1 MLNNIVKTRNILS
14 NQQPGQSVAAVPV
27 GPNFDSNAERSI
39 NGPSS
44 VLRRSLMLKDISG
57 VTSVHLA
64 SFPDT
69 MLVKLGAETVRRYYE
84 WWLGRLLD
92 EPHKTAGLS
101 AFIGAELVGFC
112 IAGKFRGHTSDFLRE
127 NRGFLIRRILTHP
140 WVLVNLLRPKFR
152 QQRATGVRSLSS
164 HTKPPST
171 ATPAKENSL
180 HVQFLVVH
188 PDHRRRGIGRL
199 LMNEIEA
206 AARQRGFSR
215 MHLSTS
221 LDNHQAISLYESLNW
236 EKVPELGET
245 KRNMVKHLT
254 PFSPS

>member
-44 VLRRSLMLKDISG
+44 VLIRSLMLKDISG

-127 NRGFLIRRILTHP
+127 NRGFLIRCILTHP

>member
-1 MLNNIVKTRNILS
+1 
-14 NQQPGQSVAAVPV
+14 
-27 GPNFDSNAERSI
+27 
-39 NGPSS
+39 
-44 VLRRSLMLKDISG
+44 VLIRSLELKDIAG

-69 MLVKLGAETVRRYYE
+69 MLVKFGTETVRRYYE
-84 WWLGRLLD
+84 WWLGRLLG

-112 IAGKFRGHTSDFLRE
+112 IAGKFRGHTSEFLRE
-127 NRGFLIRRILTHP
+127 NRAFLMRRILTHP
-140 WVLVNLLRPKFR
+140 WAMVSLLRPKFR
-152 QQRATGVRSLSS
+152 QQRVTGVRSWRS
-164 HTKPPST
+164 HTRPSST
-171 ATPAKENSL
+171 VTPAKENSL

-188 PDHRRRGIGRL
+188 PAHRRRGIGRL

-236 EKVPELGET
+236 EKIPELGGG

-254 PFSPS
+254 SSSPG